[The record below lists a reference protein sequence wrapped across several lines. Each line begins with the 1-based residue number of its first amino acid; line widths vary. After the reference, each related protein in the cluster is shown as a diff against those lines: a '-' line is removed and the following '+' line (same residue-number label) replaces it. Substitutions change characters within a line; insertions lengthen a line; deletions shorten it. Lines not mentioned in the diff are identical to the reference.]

1 MKMTGT
7 WLGVWRGYL
16 DLRKKDLSRAYCL
29 KYREDIAHAQTK
41 VILIKG
47 GIISKDLE
55 SIKFN
60 S

>member
-1 MKMTGT
+1 MKIIGT
-7 WLGVWRGYL
+7 SLEVWKGHL
-16 DLRKKDLSRAYCL
+16 DLKKKDLSGAYFM

-41 VILIKG
+41 VMGIKASTNS
-47 GIISKDLE
+47 IDAE